1 MTADVTPAS
10 SLAVL
15 ASEWNEK
22 IRAARKAGDVDTI
35 LTSAQAAVAALETA
49 IGPRDTPTEDQ
60 TAALKTLRK
69 ITYNSAADAYPGWE
83 LNTPRS
89 PEQLATAETL
99 ARKSL
104 SLTEECQEDAEH
116 HGHALWLIAAL
127 DLAQGRRAEAADGFR
142 AAAANHTA
150 GNAPLS
156 AALCEGYIG
165 IATGDTAAIDAAINK
180 ITGLNEKWSDA
191 TKDQLV
197 IARQVF
203 LP

>member
-1 MTADVTPAS
+1 MTADATPAGGLTA
-10 SLAVL
+10 LAN
-15 ASEWNEK
+15 EWNEQV
-22 IRAARKAGDVDTI
+22 RAARKAGDVGTI
-35 LTSAQAAVAALETA
+35 LATAQAAAAALETA
-49 IGPRDTPTEDQ
+49 IGPRDAPTKEQ

-83 LNTPRS
+83 LNTPRTAA
-89 PEQLATAETL
+89 ELATAETL
-99 ARKSL
+99 ARKCL
-104 SLTEECQEDAEH
+104 SLTEECREDAEH

-127 DLAQGRRAEAADGFR
+127 DLAQGRRAAAADGFR
-142 AAAANHTA
+142 AAAADHTA
-150 GNAPLS
+150 GGAPLS

-165 IATGDTAAIDAAINK
+165 IASGDNAAIDAAIDK

-197 IARQVF
+197 IARQVY

>member
-1 MTADVTPAS
+1 MTTDATPAS
-10 SLAVL
+10 VL
-15 ASEWNEK
+15 AALANDWNEQV
-22 IRAARKAGDVDTI
+22 RAARKAGDVATI
-35 LTSAQAAVAALETA
+35 LATARAAVTALETA

-104 SLTEECQEDAEH
+104 TLTEECQEDAEH

-127 DLAQGRRAEAADGFR
+127 DLAQGRRAEAAAGFR
-142 AAAANHTA
+142 AAAADHAA

-165 IATGDTAAIDAAINK
+165 IANGDNTAIDAAINK
-180 ITGLNEKWSDA
+180 ITGLDEKWSDA
-191 TKDQLV
+191 TKEQLV
-197 IARQVF
+197 IARQVYG
-203 LP
+203 P